1 MYSGKV
7 KQYDFFLDFVL
18 SITDLGLSGK
28 KTKTSQMGSGKGS

>member
-7 KQYDFFLDFVL
+7 KQYDFFFDFV
-18 SITDLGLSGK
+18 GLSG